1 MLDKLEETPRQ
12 PVANCS
18 SILPTVSCGFPT
30 DTGGAYI
37 VALRRGRLEST
48 AGLRHQAFVTAFCAT
63 LCIIRDQFDYHIEGK
78 E

>member
-30 DTGGAYI
+30 DSGAYI
-37 VALRRGRLEST
+37 VALRRGRLEPT
-48 AGLRHQAFVTAFCAT
+48 AGLRHQAGMTAFCAT